1 MRTCGLDK
9 VECIVIGAGV
19 VGLAVGAEL
28 ARRGREVVV
37 LEQHEIIGSET
48 SSRNSE
54 VIHAGIYYPSGSKK
68 AELCVRGRA
77 RLYRHCEDYDVPYRR
92 CGKLIVASRPEQE
105 TTVRDYIAKA
115 RANGVSDLYWVSGAE
130 LESLEP
136 EVNGVGGVLSPSTGI
151 IDSHSYM
158 LSLQGIL
165 EAHGGTIAFNTLVNR
180 IGNGPTGL
188 EVQTGDLRLA
198 CKYLINSAGLCAP
211 DLAVQITPGPK
222 AYFAKGHYYAYS
234 GAAPFSRLVYP
245 VAESGSLGVHV
256 TLDLAGQV
264 KFGPD
269 ARWIDSI
276 DYEFDESRFEDF
288 VAAIRTYYP
297 GLDTQK
303 LHPGYTGIRPKIA
316 PADTGF
322 SDFILATPADHGV
335 AGLINLLGIESPG
348 LTASLAIADEVCV
361 ALAV

>member
-1 MRTCGLDK
+1 MDK

-19 VGLAVGAEL
+19 VGLAIAAEL
-28 ARRGREVVV
+28 ARHGREVVV
-37 LEQHEIIGSET
+37 LEQHEIVGGET

-77 RLYRHCEDYDVPYRR
+77 RLYHHCEHYDVPYRR

-105 TTVRDYIAKA
+105 AIVRDYITKA
-115 RANGVSDLYWVSGAE
+115 RANGVADLYWVNRAE

-136 EVNGVGGVLSPSTGI
+136 EINGVGGVVSPSTGI

-180 IGNGPTGL
+180 IRNGPAGL

-198 CKYLINSAGLCAP
+198 CNYLINSAGLYAP
-211 DLAVQITPGPK
+211 DLAAQITPGPK

-276 DYEFDESRFEDF
+276 DYEFDESRFENF

-297 GLDTQK
+297 GLDKQK

-316 PADTGF
+316 AADSGF

-348 LTASLAIADEVCV
+348 LTASLAIADEVCA